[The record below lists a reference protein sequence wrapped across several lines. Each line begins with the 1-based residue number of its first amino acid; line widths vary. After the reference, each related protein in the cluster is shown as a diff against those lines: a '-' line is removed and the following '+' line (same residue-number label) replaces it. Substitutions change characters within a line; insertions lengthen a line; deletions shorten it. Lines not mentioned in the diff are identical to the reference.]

1 MISTICLIT
10 SRLTGEARR
19 DRYAPLLDQLRLE
32 YPGALVVTVG
42 DELYQP
48 AGGDATPD
56 ARGAVP
62 GADAEF
68 VRTSV
73 RVGGDEVPE
82 RYRRHAAAIQLR
94 HVANARK
101 HMDALR
107 EVARRG
113 GVGLVLEDDAVIG
126 NGWQA
131 LLRDAASHVARL
143 DPASPGGCLGFLGVP
158 AQQPG
163 QPQQPGGGG
172 ARTGP
177 SPLAESFEV
186 SPVCDSYLAGPLAAA
201 CLSGGFL
208 PVRFRTNVQISYL
221 AESLGVNL
229 VLFPTNAFCDGSKV
243 GAYASTLNV
252 NNRLLLNGEYM
263 AARGLLESMQR
274 MGTAGEK
281 AAAARRAKE
290 ILTGSTIK
298 SNSDMMFLRAVCEA
312 ELNGPRAGKIA
323 FAAAYAAATR
333 AGALINNE
341 SELLNSMI
349 GLYGD
354 VETQEDLPA
363 PQPPAFSDP
372 TRRRARPL
380 SSPSLSLSPPCQ
392 T

>member
-1 MISTICLIT
+1 
-10 SRLTGEARR
+10 
-19 DRYAPLLDQLRLE
+19 
-32 YPGALVVTVG
+32 
-42 DELYQP
+42 
-48 AGGDATPD
+48 
-56 ARGAVP
+56 
-62 GADAEF
+62 
-68 VRTSV
+68 
-73 RVGGDEVPE
+73 
-82 RYRRHAAAIQLR
+82 
-94 HVANARK
+94 
-101 HMDALR
+101 
-107 EVARRG
+107 
-113 GVGLVLEDDAVIG
+113 
-126 NGWQA
+126 
-131 LLRDAASHVARL
+131 
-143 DPASPGGCLGFLGVP
+143 
-158 AQQPG
+158 
-163 QPQQPGGGG
+163 
-172 ARTGP
+172 
-177 SPLAESFEV
+177 
-186 SPVCDSYLAGPLAAA
+186 VCDSYLAGPLAAA

-208 PVRFRTNVQISYL
+208 PVRFRANVHISYL
-221 AESLGVNL
+221 AKSLGVNL

-290 ILTGSTIK
+290 ILTGSPIK

-323 FAAAYAAATR
+323 FSAAYAAASR
-333 AGALINNE
+333 AGALMNNE

-354 VETQEDLPA
+354 AESQEDLPP

-380 SSPSLSLSPPCQ
+380 SSPSLSLSPSQ